1 MSLLTKKTS
10 PSETMNSNPPVMPTT
25 SRSPS
30 FRSSSSKAPVAHV
43 RSPSG
48 RGNSGLSRPRGSGR
62 RPSPNPSALTTN
74 TNVSDDISEEDA
86 RAENAGIMEELRD
99 RLRKAEIASEEY
111 QRHLSM
117 LQTRLDDSL
126 HQQGTLEDRV
136 QEGIGRI
143 EELEFENNQSARQK
157 RELECQIE
165 SERTTM
171 TKDKNEQKV
180 KEEELLSVNQRLKE
194 TLAQRE
200 MRYNVDE
207 DKISTRSR
215 RSMLPLLPL
224 NTNEILKSE
233 FSQQSIFRS

>member
-10 PSETMNSNPPVMPTT
+10 PSETMNSKPPGMPTT

-30 FRSSSSKAPVAHV
+30 FRSSSSNAPVAHV
-43 RSPSG
+43 RSPSV

-62 RPSPNPSALTTN
+62 RPSPNPSALSTN
-74 TNVSDDISEEDA
+74 TNVSDDVSEEDA

-143 EELEFENNQSARQK
+143 EELEFENNQSARQR

-171 TKDKNEQKV
+171 TKDKNEQKA
-180 KEEELLSVNQRLKE
+180 KEEELLAVNQRLKE

-215 RSMLPLLPL
+215 RSILPSFPL

-233 FSQQSIFRS
+233 FSQ